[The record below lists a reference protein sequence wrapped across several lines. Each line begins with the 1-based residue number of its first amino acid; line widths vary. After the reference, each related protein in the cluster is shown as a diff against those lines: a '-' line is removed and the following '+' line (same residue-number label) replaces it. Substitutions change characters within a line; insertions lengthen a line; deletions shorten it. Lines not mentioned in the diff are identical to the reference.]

1 MLNTILRKIILL
13 DIVLIRAVGR
23 IGSTARQ
30 VLNKL
35 ERLIIEA
42 SSLTVELRA

>member
-23 IGSTARQ
+23 TGSAAGQ
-30 VLNKL
+30 VLNGL
-35 ERLIIEA
+35 ERLIMEA
-42 SSLTVELRA
+42 SGLIVELRA